1 MTAAPAAAAGA
12 SPVAGATRGRA
23 LSRRRARQVPSGRGP
38 ENEAR
43 SVDGST
49 HRDCPVFTP
58 ERYDRCEMRPLGHMS
73 DWSDSIPPSRLGEK
87 V

>member
-1 MTAAPAAAAGA
+1 MGRPRRAPRAAAPCHGGA
-12 SPVAGATRGRA
+12 RGRYA
-23 LSRRRARQVPSGRGP
+23 AERGP

-43 SVDGST
+43 SADGST
-49 HRDCPVFTP
+49 HRDCLVFTP
-58 ERYDRCEMRPLGHMS
+58 ERYDRCQMRPLGHMS